1 MVRGR
6 HGRHYNT
13 VPRVHIVRSG
23 PAQEQAETNCLTWRQ
38 IVPDPFHP
46 VKSCVCNTDLHLLL
60 VVPQSSPTHTR
71 TPSGTIFHL
80 RFLKLCEC
88 CSGVKSTAEDTSVRL
103 GLWCDERIV
112 CGCGGVFVSV

>member
-1 MVRGR
+1 MRK
-6 HGRHYNT
+6 NQ
-13 VPRVHIVRSG
+13 P
-23 PAQEQAETNCLTWRQ
+23 L
-38 IVPDPFHP
+38 
-46 VKSCVCNTDLHLLL
+46 
-60 VVPQSSPTHTR
+60 VPQSNIAGSWAR
-71 TPSGTIFHL
+71 GGGGTPSGTIFHL